1 MKKLVKGF
9 VLAAAVLI
17 VLGIGLAVGGVTL
30 LGGKAAAKTALAG
43 YEFYFDEAG
52 AHLNLDNYVGET
64 ASSMESF
71 DEIVGIHLEAGAAEV
86 QIVENDSLDQISV
99 DSDGKYVIYT
109 KDEVLYIEN
118 AEGARNSN
126 YDGGKIYIEI
136 PTGMRLREAELSL
149 TAADATIQILNADK
163 VSIEI
168 GAGRAEIAILDAKE
182 AEFEVGAGEILVNW
196 GTVEN
201 CSAEI
206 EVGNFSY
213 RGAILK
219 NAEVE
224 CDLGNVEL
232 VLDGAE
238 KDYNY
243 KLESE
248 EGNIS
253 IGFAAF
259 QRAASKL
266 IENQGAATT
275 LDLECNMGNISVDFK
290 GGN

>member
-1 MKKLVKGF
+1 MKKLIKGS
-9 VLAAAVLI
+9 VIAAVILI

-43 YEFYFDEAG
+43 YELYFDEAG

-99 DSDGKYVIYT
+99 DSEGKYVIYT

-118 AEGARNSN
+118 AEGAQNSN

-149 TAADATIQILNADK
+149 TAADAMIQNLTADK

-168 GAGRAEIAILDAKE
+168 GAGCAEIMILDAKE
-182 AEFEVGAGEILVNW
+182 AEFEIGAGKVLVNW
-196 GTVEN
+196 GTVED
-201 CSAEI
+201 CSAE
-206 EVGNFSY
+206 VDLGSFFYTGS
-213 RGAILK
+213 ILK
-219 NAEVE
+219 KAEVE
-224 CDLGNVEL
+224 CDLGNAEL
-232 VLDGAE
+232 VLEGAE
-238 KDYNY
+238 TDYNY
-243 KLESE
+243 ELDSE
-248 EGNIS
+248 AGNIS
-253 IGFAAF
+253 IGFAAY
-259 QRAASKL
+259 QGNASNV
-266 IENQGAATT
+266 IENQGAKAD
-275 LDLECNMGNISVDFK
+275 LELECNMGNISVDFK

>member
-17 VLGIGLAVGGVTL
+17 VLGIGLAVGGVIL
-30 LGGKAAAKTALAG
+30 LGGKAAAETVLAG

-52 AHLNLDNYVGET
+52 AHLNLGKYGGEN
-64 ASSMESF
+64 ASSKESF

-86 QIVENDSLDQISV
+86 QILENDSLDRISV
-99 DSDGKYVIYT
+99 DSEGKYVIYT
-109 KDEVLYIEN
+109 KNEVLYIEN
-118 AEGARNSN
+118 AEGTQDSDHDA
-126 YDGGKIYIEI
+126 GKICIEI

-149 TAADATIQILNADK
+149 TAADATIQNLTADK

-168 GAGRAEIAILDAKE
+168 GAGCAEITILDAKE

-206 EVGNFSY
+206 ELGNFSY

-219 NAEVE
+219 NAEIE
-224 CDLGNVEL
+224 CDMGNVEL

-243 KLESE
+243 KLACETGTINTGIRQIEGFES
-248 EGNIS
+248 S
-253 IGFAAF
+253 V
-259 QRAASKL
+259 L
-266 IENQGAATT
+266 ENQGAVAN
-275 LDLECNMGNISVDFK
+275 LDLECNMGNISVNFK